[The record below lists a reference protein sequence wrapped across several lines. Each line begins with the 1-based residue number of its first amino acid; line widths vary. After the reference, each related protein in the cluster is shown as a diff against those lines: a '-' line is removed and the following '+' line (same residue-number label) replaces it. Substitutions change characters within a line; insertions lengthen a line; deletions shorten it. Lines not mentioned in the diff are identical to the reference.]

1 MKKIVIMLLAA
12 MMLFAFTAC
21 NPNENAVD
29 GVKTFDELKTEI
41 EAGEKNIAL
50 AADIEIAEAIELD
63 VEGLTIEGNGHT
75 MTVAEKP
82 ENLGTNYLINVTAA
96 DVTISNV
103 NFDVQA
109 EGVYLIEAGNSGAT
123 GFTFKDCTVT
133 SETWDATDPLKTSVA
148 IAVNLSTGGT
158 VDNCTFAD
166 CYTPVYVNA
175 SYVTLKNIKFNSGIV
190 FGADVDAKSIVD
202 LELAKT
208 DAYDKANLDFSNV
221 TGADI
226 QDVRTA
232 YADSGIEVRPTEG

>member
-50 AADIEIAEAIELD
+50 AADIEITEAIELD

-103 NFDVQA
+103 IFDVQA

-123 GFTFKDCTVT
+123 GFTFKNCTVT

-190 FGADVDAKSIVD
+190 FGVDVAADNIVG
-202 LELAKT
+202 LELAATESWEKANFDFT
-208 DAYDKANLDFSNV
+208 DAGTV
-221 TGADI
+221 DI
-226 QDVRTA
+226 ADVRTA
-232 YADSGIEVRPTEG
+232 YADTGIEVRPTT

>member
-1 MKKIVIMLLAA
+1 MSLR
-12 MMLFAFTAC
+12 
-21 NPNENAVD
+21 
-29 GVKTFDELKTEI
+29 TEI

-63 VEGLTIEGNGHT
+63 VDGLTIEGNGHT

-123 GFTFKDCTVT
+123 GFTFKNCTVT
-133 SETWDATDPLKTSVA
+133 GETWDATDPLKTSVA

-175 SYVTLKNIKFNSGIV
+175 SDVTLQDIKFNSGIV
-190 FGADVDAKSIVD
+190 FGADVDAKNIVD

-208 DAYDKANLDFSNV
+208 DAYDKANLDFGNV

-232 YADSGIEVRPTEG
+232 YADSGIEVRPTT